1 MPEIKRKTHTS
12 TQVKQRYNDK
22 VYTAMTFRIPNELA
36 SEFKRICVN
45 NDLSQAKII
54 KDAMQRIVEKYNK

>member
-22 VYTAMTFRIPNELA
+22 VYTAMTFRVPNELA
-36 SEFKRICVN
+36 AEFKQICVD
-45 NDLSQAKII
+45 NDLSQAQII
-54 KDAMQRIVEKYNK
+54 KDAMQRTVEKYNK